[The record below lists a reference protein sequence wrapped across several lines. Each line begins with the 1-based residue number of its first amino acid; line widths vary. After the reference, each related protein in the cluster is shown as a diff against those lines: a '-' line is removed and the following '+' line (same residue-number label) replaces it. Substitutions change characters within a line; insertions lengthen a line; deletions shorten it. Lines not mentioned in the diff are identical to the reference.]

1 MTSVTLLM
9 DQSFLCHHTC
19 QSSVPIMRVSSL
31 CLEMVKTHL
40 ENNAGRLTKGIIS
53 FEKKHGGGGGVRLS
67 VLMVQRDGG
76 EGEETGG
83 GSGGGVVGG
92 IVSSA
97 LLIVLTNVALWQ
109 EADG

>member
-67 VLMVQRDGG
+67 VLMVQRDGS
-76 EGEETGG
+76 TGG
-83 GSGGGVVGG
+83 KGRKPAEGQEVESWVGL
-92 IVSSA
+92 SA
-97 LLIVLTNVALWQ
+97 VLC
-109 EADG
+109 